1 MRQIK
6 RLAAVFLLLTLLLSI
21 SVFASGEASA
31 EGGAI
36 ETSAS
41 GEASEAPNDGKT
53 RIRVIE
59 TTDIHGHLMDTST
72 GDESTFQ
79 YRLAYIAQV
88 VNDARASSAYDDV
101 LLLDGGDTYQG
112 TPVSNLLLG
121 TALRAAMDAMDYDA
135 MALGNHEFDWG
146 VTEYCA
152 DSDATIPAYELG
164 AFSGDPDIPILAS
177 NLYYAGTDER
187 VDFTK
192 DYVIVEKAGLRIAL
206 IGYVPDYTMDI
217 MAERIDPY
225 DIDGDLTHL
234 AEKVHEI
241 NDLEQ
246 PDITIVMAHSAPEPV
261 ANALNPEEVDLV
273 TGGHSHAGVYG
284 VAASGVSYIQGA
296 CYGQG
301 YASATIAIDDNGA
314 VTVENPMYT
323 GITGNNAALYDTAE
337 NADALDDT
345 ILAISHVAWN
355 EVGDEMSEV
364 LGYID
369 TPVDQT
375 KTGDNGASYA
385 GNWITGLMLRA
396 TQPQG
401 AVAAF
406 YNSGGIRTS
415 FRIPTGETTRV
426 LTAGDIYT
434 IAPFCNYLY
443 VYELT
448 GAELAQQLVSGFKNG
463 NYGDQ
468 MSGLTFEY
476 EASGSGRNAEIT
488 IVSITLDDGTEV
500 DIHDDETFYRV
511 CTSNYSGT
519 LAGSVFAD
527 KEPLF
532 PASEAPIDNI
542 TMIDLLREEARD
554 NEGYISVDTGARGI
568 CLNVSGDTSGEASGE
583 TSAEPSAEITSD
595 K

>member
-1 MRQIK
+1 MK
-6 RLAAVFLLLTLLLSI
+6 RFFAIFILLSLLMSI
-21 SVFASGEASA
+21 TAFASGEQPMESASGEASA
-31 EGGAI
+31 
-36 ETSAS
+36 SA
-41 GEASEAPNDGKT
+41 EAPPTRNDGKT

-59 TTDIHGHLMDTST
+59 TTDIHGYLMDTSS

-88 VNDARASSAYDDV
+88 VNDARASEDYADV

-112 TPVSNLLLG
+112 TPVSNLIFG
-121 TALRAAMDAMDYDA
+121 SALRAAMDAMDYDA
-135 MALGNHEFDWG
+135 AALGNHEFDWG

-152 DSDATIPAYELG
+152 DPDGTVPAYEIG
-164 AFSGDPDIPILAS
+164 AFSGDPDIPILAYD
-177 NLYYAGTDER
+177 LYYADTGER

-192 DYVIVEKAGLRIAL
+192 DYVIVEKAGYTVAL
-206 IGYVPDYTMDI
+206 IGYIPDYRMDI

-225 DIDGDLTHL
+225 GIDGDLKKL
-234 AEKVHEI
+234 AARVEEI
-241 NDLEQ
+241 NALEQ
-246 PDITIVMAHSAPEPV
+246 PDVTIVMTHAAPEPV
-261 ANALNPEEVDLV
+261 ADAMDPDEVDLV

-284 VAASGVSYIQGA
+284 AAKSGVAYIQGA

-301 YASATIAIDDNGA
+301 YASATLAIDTDGT
-314 VTVENPMYT
+314 VTVEEPMYT
-323 GITGNNAALYDTAE
+323 PITGNRTALYDTEE
-337 NADALDDT
+337 NAALLDDT
-345 ILAISHVAWN
+345 VLAISHAAW
-355 EVGDEMSEV
+355 EAVGDEMSEV

-375 KTGDNGASYA
+375 RTGDNGATYA

-396 TQPQG
+396 TEPYG

-406 YNSGGIRTS
+406 YNSGGIRTG
-415 FRIPTGETTRV
+415 FRIPAGETERV

-448 GAELAQQLVSGFKNG
+448 GAELAQQLKDGFRNG

-468 MSGLTFEY
+468 MSGLTFTY
-476 EASGSGRNAEIT
+476 EVGGSGRNAEVT

-500 DIHDDETFYRV
+500 DIHGDETTYRI

-519 LAGSVFAD
+519 LAGGVFEK
-527 KEPLF
+527 KEPIY
-532 PASEAPIDNI
+532 PAAEAPIDNI

-554 NEGYISVDTGARGI
+554 NEGYIAVDTGVRGV
-568 CLNVSGDTSGEASGE
+568 CLNADASGE
-583 TSAEPSAEITSD
+583 TGGESSS
-595 K
+595 